1 MISYSHLINK
11 VCMGLIL
18 AFSIVSCSDKSE
30 SDPSITT
37 PSDTPMKTWNP
48 FNFSTVQQVNLH
60 VDYSAVRTYGP
71 VFFGIYIEEP
81 FNKSDDGSDIQWREE
96 KDPIYEDYTNKEGKF
111 DAIVELPAYAEHL
124 YIATDNYYTGM
135 MLLECDIRDGVASV
149 VAEIHSDMVVPETE
163 LEIENKISSTSDVY
177 AFEDKWPSKGDYDL
191 NDVVID
197 AKHEKEYNE
206 EGKIIR
212 EAFYLTT
219 YQNYVE
225 LISGLAVIL
234 NTKVQPMI
242 ITQKIILRESTETIG
257 KSFKKEGD
265 VYYLTD
271 DIKQEVGS
279 TYILELTYNE
289 GITSN
294 QLASIQPFIYR
305 SEGKYNW
312 EVHLPWHAPTVKMAV
327 SYFGKDDD
335 CSDPLKGVYYVRQG
349 DYPFALYLKGAD
361 IDAFKETIL
370 KRENESIPID
380 QFFPSFLDWSSSG
393 GTASKDWYLRFK

>member
-1 MISYSHLINK
+1 MKPN
-11 VCMGLIL
+11 
-18 AFSIVSCSDKSE
+18 DE
-30 SDPSITT
+30 SD
-37 PSDTPMKTWNP
+37 
-48 FNFSTVQQVNLH
+48 VQWK
-60 VDYSAVRTYGP
+60 
-71 VFFGIYIEEP
+71 E
-81 FNKSDDGSDIQWREE
+81 DIV
-96 KDPIYEDYTNKEGKF
+96 PIYEDYTENNGKF
-111 DAIVELPAYAEHL
+111 NAIVELPAYVEHL
-124 YIATDNYYTGM
+124 YIATDNYYIGM
-135 MLLECDIRDGVASV
+135 RLLECDIRDGVASV
-149 VAEIHSDMVVPETE
+149 VAERNSNIDVPETE
-163 LEIENKISSTSDVY
+163 LEVENRISSTSDVY
-177 AFEDKWPSKGDYDL
+177 AFEDMWPSKGDYDL

-219 YQNYVE
+219 YQNYAE
-225 LISGLAVIL
+225 LTTGLAVIL

-242 ITQKIILRESTETIG
+242 ITQKIILRESTETIQ

-279 TYILELTYNE
+279 TYILELTYGNG

-305 SEGKYNW
+305 SEGKNNW
-312 EVHLPWHAPTVKMAV
+312 EVHLPWHAPTVKMDV
-327 SYFGKDDD
+327 RYFGKDDD

-349 DYPFALYLKGAD
+349 NYPFALYLKGAD

-380 QFFPSFLDWSSSG
+380 QFFPSYFDWAASSG
-393 GTASKDWYLRFK
+393 TRNKDWYLHYY

>member
-1 MISYSHLINK
+1 
-11 VCMGLIL
+11 MGLLL
-18 AFSIVSCSDKSE
+18 AFSVVSCSDKSE
-30 SDPSITT
+30 SEPF
-37 PSDTPMKTWNP
+37 DTVPADSPKRVGNS
-48 FNFSTVQQVNLH
+48 FDFSTVQQVNLS
-60 VDYSAVRTYGP
+60 VDYSAFQTYGP
-71 VFFGIYIEEP
+71 VFFSIYTEDP
-81 FNKSDDGSDIQWREE
+81 FMKPNDESDVQWKEDIV
-96 KDPIYEDYTNKEGKF
+96 PIYEDYTENNGKF
-111 DAIVELPAYAEHL
+111 NAIVELPAYVEHL
-124 YIATDNYYTGM
+124 YIATDNYYIGM
-135 MLLECDIRDGVASV
+135 RLLECDIRDGVASV
-149 VAEIHSDMVVPETE
+149 VAERNSNIDVPETE
-163 LEIENKISSTSDVY
+163 LEVENRISSTSDVY
-177 AFEDKWPSKGDYDL
+177 AFEDMWPSKGDYDL

-219 YQNYVE
+219 YQNYAE
-225 LISGLAVIL
+225 LTTGLAVIL

-242 ITQKIILRESTETIG
+242 ITQKIILRESTETIQ

-279 TYILELTYNE
+279 TYILELTYGNG

-305 SEGKYNW
+305 SEGKNNW
-312 EVHLPWHAPTVKMAV
+312 EVHLPWHAPTVKMDV
-327 SYFGKDDD
+327 RYFGKDDD

-349 DYPFALYLKGAD
+349 NYPFALYLKGAD

-380 QFFPSFLDWSSSG
+380 QFFPSYFDWAASSG
-393 GTASKDWYLRFK
+393 TRNKDWYLHYY